1 MPAAPGRTGAWKC
14 CTLSSMGRW
23 TRTPVGSALRR
34 VPWVRC
40 GGWPIASSPTCA
52 ARCRSD
58 GLPSACGPIRR
69 GCWSSAQP
77 ADSQRINL
85 KCHAPALPG
94 NATTEQIEASI
105 DDATHVI
112 VRICSQVSGHVFRR
126 FEPTETAGE
135 DGDEGYQNESDEACV
150 RPVEDRIQPA
160 IAAEPSEGS
169 LDDPSDFGRNEFS
182 FGATHLVS
190 TSIPRSCPV
199 V

>member
-40 GGWPIASSPTCA
+40 GGVPIASSPTCA

-69 GCWSSAQP
+69 GCWRSAQP

-85 KCHAPALPG
+85 KCHAPALTPALAEDSPQHVAVTLLHINDVYEIAPRKG
-94 NATTEQIEASI
+94 LGGFAGLATLLKRERERAARGQVITTVGGDFLSPSVMSGLTKGAQMI
-105 DDATHVI
+105 DL
-112 VRICSQVSGHVFRR
+112 F
-126 FEPTETAGE
+126 
-135 DGDEGYQNESDEACV
+135 N
-150 RPVEDRIQPA
+150 
-160 IAAEPSEGS
+160 
-169 LDDPSDFGRNEFS
+169 
-182 FGATHLVS
+182 
-190 TSIPRSCPV
+190 V
-199 V
+199 VGVDYVTF